1 MRMREKKMT
10 QFVWFYVPGPDNG
23 LELRLSMASV
33 RKNFPDEAKITVVG
47 DKPPWYEGHFIP
59 VRQFSGVGDS
69 HSRKP
74 FRDTQH
80 KIMQC
85 AVHPEIDEQFVWIM
99 DDCYMLKPTPI
110 EAIGQFR
117 YDPWYRRNNRRD
129 WHQLIGKTFDAL
141 VAAGRP
147 TLQAGTHLPHVF
159 EKAKLTE
166 MFGRYGFPKNLLLF
180 EILYENTWQNAAE
193 AIPYG
198 GSWKG
203 VQYPQFLRR
212 LLRPATIK
220 ELNAID
226 ANFLNYQSN
235 VWQATMRDWLMMQ
248 FSEG

>member
-1 MRMREKKMT
+1 MT
-10 QFVWFYVPGPDNG
+10 QFVFFNVLGPGNG
-23 LELRLSMASV
+23 LELKLSIASV
-33 RKNFPDEAKITVVG
+33 KQNFIGEPIFTVIG
-47 DKPPWYEGHFIP
+47 EKPAWYDGHFIP
-59 VRQFSGVGDS
+59 MKKFTAIRDVSTRMA
-69 HSRKP
+69 

-80 KIMQC
+80 KIMEC
-85 AVHPEIDEQFVWIM
+85 AKHPEIDEQFVWIM
-99 DDCYMLKPTPI
+99 DDCYMLKPTSI
-110 EAIGQFR
+110 EEIGRFR

-141 VAAGRP
+141 AAAGRS

-159 EKAKLTE
+159 EKEKLTE

-180 EILYENTWQNAAE
+180 EILYENTWKNAAE

-198 GSWKG
+198 GNWKG

-212 LLRPATIK
+212 LLRPASIK

-235 VWQATMRDWLMMQ
+235 VWQSTMRDWLKMQ
-248 FSEG
+248 FTEE